1 MAIALRMQP
10 LRAACATLVAA
21 VLSCGVLPTASAQT
35 PSPTVEGQPTPHT
48 PDAKGWIRLFDGKTL
63 SGWKTFDPG
72 HWTINGEGLLV
83 GQGSRSHLFSPRT
96 YKNLEFKAEAK
107 LNHEGNSGMYFRA
120 KLMPG
125 WPDGYESQVEN
136 TSKDPQKTGSLY
148 NRAKMFDQLIADDTW
163 WTQHVIAIGNRII
176 IKVNDKI
183 VVDFVDEK
191 RSFIEGHLALQQHN
205 DGSIVNYRNVQVK
218 PLPDDEAAALAIAKQ
233 DVPEIGTDPLVK
245 TRK

>member
-1 MAIALRMQP
+1 MQP
-10 LRAACATLVAA
+10 LRATCAALVAA
-21 VLSCGVLPTASAQT
+21 LWSGTALLPARAQA
-35 PSPTVEGQPTPHT
+35 PAPPPKVEGQPTPHR
-48 PDAKGWIRLFDGKTL
+48 PDAQGWIRLFDGKTL
-63 SGWKTFDPG
+63 SGWMTFDPG
-72 HWTINGEGLLV
+72 HWTIDAEGLLV

-125 WPDGYESQVEN
+125 WPEGYESQVEN

-148 NRAKMFDQLIADDTW
+148 NRAKMFDQLVADDTW
-163 WTQHVIAIGNRII
+163 WTQHVIAIGNRVI

-191 RSFIEGHLALQQHN
+191 RSFMEGHLALQQHN
-205 DGSIVNYRNVQVK
+205 DGSVVHYRNVQVK

-233 DVPEIGTDPLVK
+233 DVPEIGTEPLVK